1 MVAVTVIYFEV
12 HSTIVLSILIL
23 IKEGI
28 ITWTSEFQCYGQ
40 VCWRIGDEESKRH
53 MKVLFQV
60 YVDLLKAFDLFKRTH
75 HSIVSRINID
85 RILTFVT
92 NSIDILKIDVL
103 KMFLSLQIFILIV
116 EIFTS
121 ILLFVQTLIEIIV
134 NMSEEDLV
142 SLKTYNLFLIQIT

>member
-1 MVAVTVIYFEV
+1 MFLSIQKAFKRLNYKYYKRITIWYWIIVWYHFIYFIYCLITFTFYDYKVILVAVTVIYFEV

-60 YVDLLKAFDLFKRTH
+60 YVDLLKAFDLFKKTH
-75 HSIVSRINID
+75 HSIVRWINID

-92 NSIDILKIDVL
+92 NSID
-103 KMFLSLQIFILIV
+103 MF
-116 EIFTS
+116 
-121 ILLFVQTLIEIIV
+121 
-134 NMSEEDLV
+134 
-142 SLKTYNLFLIQIT
+142 